1 MKAILEIDAAWTANN
16 PSGVALVRGKGK
28 KWQCLAVAPS
38 YESFVAL
45 ADDGQVNWQKKEFK
59 GSHPDVSRLLV
70 AAEKLA
76 GKPVDLVAI
85 DMPVSRKKITSRR
98 EADDQISR
106 EFGDRNCGAHS
117 PSPARPGTL
126 GEDLTRAFK
135 SSGFNLV
142 TDIIEKPS
150 EAGKVLIEVYPHPAL
165 LSLLQA
171 DQRVQYKVSKSL
183 SYWQEASVPKRINN
197 LLEIYQ
203 AILEK
208 LSERF
213 SGLGELIRFDREIT
227 CLAHLK
233 KYEDALDAL
242 ICAWVG
248 VEFLG
253 GRVIPLGDDTAAIWC
268 PADVVSENRGGSLP
282 RK

>member
-1 MKAILEIDAAWTANN
+1 MKAILGIDAAWTANN

-45 ADDGQVNWQKKEFK
+45 ADGRQVNWRENGFR
-59 GSHPDVSRLLV
+59 GSSPNVSRMLV

-76 GKPVDLVAI
+76 GRPVDLVTI
-85 DMPVSRKKITSRR
+85 DMPVSREKIASRR
-98 EADDQISR
+98 EADDQVSR
-106 EFGDRNCGAHS
+106 EFGDRKCGAHS
-117 PSPARPGTL
+117 PSPARPGAL
-126 GEDLTRAFK
+126 GESLTRAFK
-135 SSGFNLV
+135 SSGYNLV
-142 TDIIEKPS
+142 TDIIGKPS

-171 DQRVQYKVSKSL
+171 GQRVQYKVSKSL

-213 SGLGELIRFDREIT
+213 SGLEELIRFDREIT

-242 ICAWVG
+242 ICAWVD
-248 VEFLG
+248 VEFVE
-253 GRVIPLGDDTAAIWC
+253 GRAIPLGDDTAAIWC
-268 PADVVSENRGGSLP
+268 PADVVSENREGRLP